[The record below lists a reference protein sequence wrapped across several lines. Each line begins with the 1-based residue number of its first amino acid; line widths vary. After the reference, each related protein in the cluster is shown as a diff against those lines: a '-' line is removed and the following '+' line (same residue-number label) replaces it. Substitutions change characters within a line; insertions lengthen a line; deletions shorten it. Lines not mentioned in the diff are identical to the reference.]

1 MRKDHSPAQPS
12 RSCGALQNMKMGSSE
27 LRTPNSKR
35 SFRTKISTISLVAL
49 MLFLFSFGLTQA
61 ADPKPIRIAYLQND
75 IHQLACWVALE
86 KGFYKQEG
94 LEVTIAGIFK
104 AGPELMSAFAAGA
117 LDIGYVGIAPATT
130 AVANKAA
137 RVVVLAQAN
146 AEGSALVVR
155 KESRAQALS
164 DLKGKTLAVPG
175 HSTVQD
181 FLLRKALAK
190 NSPTDQPVSIMVV
203 KPPEMIGALRNNDIE
218 GFIAWEPFPAK
229 AVTLD
234 VGRILIPSREIWPD
248 HPCCVLAADT
258 QFLALRPEEAR
269 KMVRA
274 HVRATDF
281 INQHPKE
288 ILPIAVK
295 YTGMDEKTILQ
306 ALKNVRY
313 AYSLNIEAEKE
324 YVHFLSQWKFIK
336 VEDPAA
342 FVARFI
348 NLQLL
353 NDVLKK

>member
-1 MRKDHSPAQPS
+1 
-12 RSCGALQNMKMGSSE
+12 MK
-27 LRTPNSKR
+27 K
-35 SFRTKISTISLVAL
+35 KISILGIVFLLITLGVAIR
-49 MLFLFSFGLTQA
+49 SSA
-61 ADPKPIRIAYLQND
+61 ADLKSVRIGYLQND

-86 KGFYKQEG
+86 KGFYTQEG
-94 LEVTIAGIFK
+94 LEVKVAGIFK

-117 LDIGYVGIAPATT
+117 LDMGYVGIAPATA

-146 AEGSALVVR
+146 SEGSALVIR
-155 KESRAQALS
+155 KDSPAQTLG
-164 DLKGKTLAVPG
+164 DLKGKSLAVPG

-181 FLLRKALAK
+181 FLLRKAIAK
-190 NSPTDQPVSIMVV
+190 AQLTDQQFSIMVI
-203 KPPEMIGALRNNDIE
+203 KPPEMIAALRNKDIE

-229 AVTLD
+229 AATGD
-234 VGRILIPSREIWPD
+234 VGRVLSPSREIWPD

-258 QFLALRPEEAR
+258 QFLGSRPEEAK

-288 ILPIAVK
+288 IIPIALK

-306 ALKNVRY
+306 ALKNVKY
-313 AYSLNIEAEKE
+313 AYALNREAEKE

-336 VEDPAA
+336 VEDGSA
-342 FVARFI
+342 FVTRFV

-353 NDVLKK
+353 NEILKK